1 MQQIPPSSKASY
13 SCFIEKPAS
22 AASRTTT
29 FATAISAIRMGS
41 SFTSFS
47 PLACYS
53 AQRTRTNDNE
63 HQRSPAVYRTSDNE
77 QSRVDVRWRS
87 PSFVDVRC
95 NALSCQCGLGRCQ
108 LGNGY
113 SERTATDI
121 IQADPV
127 TKLDAFGVAPVLTTN
142 T

>member
-13 SCFIEKPAS
+13 SYLIEKPAS

-41 SFTSFS
+41 SFTSFP

-63 HQRSPAVYRTSDNE
+63 
-77 QSRVDVRWRS
+77 QSRIEVRWRS

-121 IQADPV
+121 IQPDPV